1 MDMEPPRSAM
11 VKRAAPSRLVD
22 IRATDGGLGGAVR
35 GDDPDVERIAAGGI
49 FGIGKRVT
57 VTAAGRTYAY
67 RVHPSDCK
75 AVARTRAFFDALDD
89 RDDAIGYAHAR
100 AVADALPDCDCFPDP
115 HADARAELP
124 HRR

>member
-1 MDMEPPRSAM
+1 MCADR
-11 VKRAAPSRLVD
+11 RRLERGV
-22 IRATDGGLGGAVR
+22 RRGGADR
-35 GDDPDVERIAAGGI
+35 ERIAAGGI

-67 RVHPSDCK
+67 RVHPADCK

-100 AVADALPDCDCFPDP
+100 AVADALPDCDCFTV
-115 HADARAELP
+115 ARAELP
-124 HRR
+124 DRR